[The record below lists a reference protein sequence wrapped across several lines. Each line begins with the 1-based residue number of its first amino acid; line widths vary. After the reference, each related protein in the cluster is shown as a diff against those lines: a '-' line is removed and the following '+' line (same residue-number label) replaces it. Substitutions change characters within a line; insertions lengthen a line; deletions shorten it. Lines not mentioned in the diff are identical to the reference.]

1 MNRSILLALI
11 LAAALGVWMYT
22 GRIEYGFDAD
32 AAATADAAT
41 PSEAGDDVDAD
52 EATAPPAKAEPF
64 TVRTARLSHA
74 SQVRNLV
81 VSGHTEMRRV
91 VDLSS
96 ESAGRIIELPVAQG
110 MRVAAGDVIAR
121 LDRRDLNARSAR
133 AKALVDQRRAE
144 LKAAT
149 ALSAKGF
156 QTELRLAEARAQ
168 FEAARADL
176 AEIEQDLADSTLNA
190 PFAGFIDR
198 RHVEIGAYVSPG
210 SQIARLLAPEPYLI
224 VAEIAERDI
233 GALTRGQPARARLAD
248 GTEVSGT
255 LAHISR
261 QADPQTR
268 TFRIEI
274 EVGNPDGIL
283 PGGVTAELA
292 IPLDK
297 RPAVLLTPALLSLDD
312 RGRVGVKVVDDDD
325 RVVFDV
331 VSILSASDEGVWVT
345 GLGED
350 ARVIVVGQGYVATGE
365 RVNPVEVT
373 PAELRGLV
381 PLPREIEDALDA
393 MEMSQAIPAAGMD
406 ARSDAEDRS

>member
-11 LAAALGVWMYT
+11 LAAALGAWMYT

-32 AAATADAAT
+32 AASTADATAA
-41 PSEAGDDVDAD
+41 PEAGGDTGAD
-52 EATAPPAKAEPF
+52 PATSPPAEAGPF
-64 TVRTARLSHA
+64 TVRTARLSQA
-74 SQVRNLV
+74 SQVRDLV

-91 VDLSS
+91 VDLSA

-110 MRVAAGDVIAR
+110 VRVEAGDVIAR
-121 LDRRDLNARSAR
+121 LDRRDLEARSAR

-168 FEAARADL
+168 FEAARAER

-233 GALTRGQPARARLAD
+233 GSLTRGQTARARLAD

-274 EVGNPDGIL
+274 EVGNPDGTL

-297 RPAVLLTPALLSLDD
+297 RPAVLLTPALLSLDA
-312 RGRVGVKVVDDDD
+312 RGRVGVKVVDGDD
-325 RVVFDV
+325 RVAFDV

-345 GLGED
+345 GLDED

-365 RVNPVEVT
+365 RVAPVEVT

-393 MEMSQAIPAAGMD
+393 MEMSRAIPAAGMD